1 MTGDSRSSLK
11 DHIKDTVSS
20 SSCVPA
26 LISPPHPAA
35 EAEFISMAS
44 LDIDPLAFQSTQL
57 VDPTASERK
66 KRGSR
71 KKAGGSL
78 IESEPLDKVTSPSQ
92 PPDLIPLHSEDAN
105 HKLFEV
111 PAASTNLGV
120 GTSKTG
126 QEGTA
131 KSSVA
136 KSSTVSCPSDI
147 MSLVKKPS
155 VSTRGGEGHQRS
167 ASFCKAENK
176 SVDVK
181 EHRRADSGQWQPC
194 IPYIFIKKNIC
205 SATSVISEIAEP
217 NTYTH
222 YFVYFP

>member
-1 MTGDSRSSLK
+1 
-11 DHIKDTVSS
+11 
-20 SSCVPA
+20 
-26 LISPPHPAA
+26 
-35 EAEFISMAS
+35 MAS

-57 VDPTASERK
+57 VDPTVSERE

-71 KKAGGSL
+71 KKAGGNL

-105 HKLFEV
+105 HKLYEV

-126 QEGTA
+126 QQGTA
-131 KSSVA
+131 KSSAA

-181 EHRRADSGQWQPC
+181 EHRRADSGQWQPY
-194 IPYIFIKKNIC
+194 IPNIFIKNNKC